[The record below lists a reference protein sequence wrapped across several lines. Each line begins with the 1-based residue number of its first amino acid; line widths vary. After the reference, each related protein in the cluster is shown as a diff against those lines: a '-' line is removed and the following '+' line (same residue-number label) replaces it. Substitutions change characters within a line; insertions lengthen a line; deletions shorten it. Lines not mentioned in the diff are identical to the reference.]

1 MDKAEKSY
9 KLIKRSN
16 GDNRTSQI
24 SPFVL
29 YGDAYIRKTTALY
42 LLQENFQIS
51 SDRLLRVRPIQPS
64 HRFAG
69 MDINDYALS
78 KTVRAGDLCIFRR
91 VDRKNKCLLGRIV
104 QFSYLSGTKRN
115 RQYSSDY
122 VDMTKPSHFS
132 IGVLANWFQGTKTVD
147 RQLTYDADHITF
159 KPLDL
164 VFTPGYISLENYVSK
179 IDDKLLVESELFFS
193 ILVAVFTKLLQGW
206 RNKIAF
212 DYVNSYFML
221 CFNS

>member
-1 MDKAEKSY
+1 MENVRSVEEHVTIREDLSIIKLRKERSSTFPSYKKIDKADSVDKAEKSH

-29 YGDAYIRKTTALY
+29 YGDAYRRKTTALY

-51 SDRLLRVRPIQPS
+51 SDRLLRVPAIQPS
-64 HRFAG
+64 HLFAG

-91 VDRKNKCLLGRIV
+91 VNRKDKCLLGRIV
-104 QFSYLSGTKRN
+104 RFSYLSGTKRN

-122 VDMTKPSHFS
+122 VDMTKPSHVS
-132 IGVLANWFQGTKTVD
+132 IGVLANWFQGTKT
-147 RQLTYDADHITF
+147 
-159 KPLDL
+159 
-164 VFTPGYISLENYVSK
+164 E
-179 IDDKLLVESELFFS
+179 
-193 ILVAVFTKLLQGW
+193 
-206 RNKIAF
+206 
-212 DYVNSYFML
+212 
-221 CFNS
+221 